1 MRNKIDHKEVRLHC
15 QDRRTP
21 FLTCSCA
28 GRTSG
33 CKVSSQQGFLPGAL
47 SGYGYFSY
55 HTAPSSGL
63 GSNLNT
69 ELSCSQ
75 EPCTHTLANFL
86 AYFMQASPRRSGV
99 QLTAC
104 RVMPIKNYCIVE
116 LKKTHLGFLAKKYVA
131 CIIEQNEVPA
141 LLSTQQSQDQPWNR
155 AGRGIQTNSESCSGG
170 QTMQLQILTCV
181 SQMCRLKPLP

>member
-116 LKKTHLGFLAKKYVA
+116 LKKPTWGF
-131 CIIEQNEVPA
+131 QQRNMQPA
-141 LLSTQQSQDQPWNR
+141 LQNRMRCQPCCLLSKVKTSHGTEL
-155 AGRGIQTNSESCSGG
+155 AEAYK
-170 QTMQLQILTCV
+170 QILSPALEVKQCN
-181 SQMCRLKPLP
+181 CKY